1 MTSKV
6 SPTPPKKPPRRN
18 LSVSPSHLISDLSVA
33 SAVMSYE
40 FLVSGGGTRS
50 VSDTDDMQ
58 VSETSGERKCLF
70 HY

>member
-1 MTSKV
+1 M
-6 SPTPPKKPPRRN
+6 
-18 LSVSPSHLISDLSVA
+18 SPSHLISDLSVA

-58 VSETSGERKCLF
+58 VSETSGESKWSVSLLGDREKGL
-70 HY
+70 HLTK